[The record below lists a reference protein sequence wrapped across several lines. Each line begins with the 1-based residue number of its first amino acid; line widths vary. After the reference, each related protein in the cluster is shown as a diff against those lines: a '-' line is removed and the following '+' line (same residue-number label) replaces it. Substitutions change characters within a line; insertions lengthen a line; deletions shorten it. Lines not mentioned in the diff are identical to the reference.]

1 MRRSHVFSIFIA
13 LSLCLGLLSC
23 TKAYKEPL
31 DIAIMSGTVYDGAG
45 GEPYVADVGIKEG
58 KIAYIGKIKPNADRV
73 IEAEGLFVSPGFIDI
88 HNHAFFTLDDEI
100 KEFVGDDFNIDEL
113 RAVKNYLYQGVTT
126 LVSGN
131 CGSGDCTLD
140 DMFAD
145 IQEKGIGPNLMQLV
159 GHGTIRMKVMGMA
172 DRAPAAEEMD
182 QMKAMVREAM
192 EGGAIGLST
201 GLFYPPGCYAE
212 TEEIIELAKVV
223 KEYGGIYAT
232 HVRDEGTNL
241 MGGVEAAMLEAI
253 RIAEEADVPVQ
264 ISHLKAAGTLG
275 QGKSEAVTK
284 IFEEARARGVELY
297 ADQYPYPAGSTSI
310 APIVLDRW
318 IMADGKWVERFNNPE
333 LIGKIKQ
340 AITDRIER
348 ATGAEAIMI
357 ALFKEKPE
365 WNGKTLKEVSEILG
379 LSPTDAAIEIL
390 KMGNPSVIIFM
401 MDPVEVE
408 YFMQKPYVMTSSDG
422 MNVPFGLGVPH
433 PRNYGAFTRKI
444 REFVL
449 NKKVITMEF
458 AIRAATSLPAEMLRL
473 DDRGWIKEGYVA
485 DILVFDP
492 EMIRDKGTWKEPHQY
507 SEGVQY
513 LLING
518 KFAIDNGKYT
528 GALPGQPIRIKAG
541 MAAGN

>member
-1 MRRSHVFSIFIA
+1 MRRSYVFSIFIA

-31 DIAIMSGTVYDGAG
+31 DIAIMNGTVYDGAG

-73 IEAEGLFVSPGFIDI
+73 IEAEGLYVSPGFIDI

-100 KEFVGDDFNIDEL
+100 KEFVGGDINIEEL

-131 CGSGDCTLD
+131 CGSGDCTID

-172 DRAPAAEEMD
+172 DRAPTAEEMN
-182 QMKAMVREAM
+182 QMKTMVREAM

-241 MGGVEAAMLEAI
+241 MGGVEAAMREAI
-253 RIAEEADVPVQ
+253 RIAEEAYVPVQ

-284 IFEEARARGVELY
+284 IFEDARARGVELY

-333 LIGKIKQ
+333 LIGKIKE
-340 AITDRIER
+340 AITNRIER

-365 WNGKTLKEVSEILG
+365 WNGKTLKDVSKILE

-449 NKKVITMEF
+449 NKNAITMEF

-485 DILVFDP
+485 DILAFDP

-528 GALPGQPIRIKAG
+528 GALPGQPIRFKAG